1 MSRLFFRHHD
11 PPREV
16 DKHGMMM
23 HAACT
28 QGKTW
33 KKPQKGPH
41 LLKRLNFL
49 KPFFTCAFIHNMK
62 EFSVSHASAHNIGHA

>member
-11 PPREV
+11 PPRA
-16 DKHGMMM
+16 KWTTNKSLACM
-23 HAACT
+23 HTRKNLA
-28 QGKTW
+28 KR
-33 KKPQKGPH
+33 QKGPH

-62 EFSVSHASAHNIGHA
+62 EFSVSHASAHNIGHV